1 MFSLLSYPGPAILI
15 VKTYVFLNLVCKYLH
30 YLPTKPTDRTFHV
43 HNVMSYF
50 SIPSK
55 NQGNFTDI
63 VKNLLT
69 VRLNKGIDLVSISKY
84 IC

>member
-1 MFSLLSYPGPAILI
+1 MYVCMYVAI
-15 VKTYVFLNLVCKYLH
+15 NQLH
-30 YLPTKPTDRTFHV
+30 KMIKR
-43 HNVMSYF
+43 
-50 SIPSK
+50 IPSK

-69 VRLNKGIDLVSISKY
+69 VRLNKVIDLVSIFKY